1 MTFQFL
7 RARLSLTCS
16 QFRPNMPAMFKL
28 SAFADEISPELDE
41 QIKGCRE
48 NDVTHFE
55 LRSVNKINVLDFDA
69 SLRKTIKS
77 NLADAGM
84 GVISIGSPIGKVK
97 IDDPWEQHF
106 DRFKTAVDAAEFF
119 GAPLLRIF
127 SYYPPEGAGKGD
139 ISKHRDEV
147 IRRMRAKVDYMK
159 SHPNVTLIHENE
171 KDIYGDIG
179 SRCVDL
185 MKSVD
190 SPKFRFAFDFAN
202 FVQCGDHPLD
212 NWPALKPYSVH
223 IHIKDAKL
231 EGGKVVPA
239 GQGDGQLEPILIDL
253 HKSGYNGFVSLEP
266 HLSAAG
272 QYGGFSGPQLF
283 KVAVDALKALCRKNG
298 IPLAGVT

>member
-1 MTFQFL
+1 
-7 RARLSLTCS
+7 
-16 QFRPNMPAMFKL
+16 MFKI
-28 SAFADEISPELDE
+28 SAFADEISPDLDE
-41 QIKGCRE
+41 QIKGCRD
-48 NDVTHFE
+48 NTVTHFE
-55 LRSVNKINVLDFDA
+55 LRSVNKINVLDFDTD
-69 SLRKTIKS
+69 LRKTIK
-77 NLADAGM
+77 NKLTDAGM

-97 IDDPWEQHF
+97 VTDSWETHF
-106 DRFKTAVDAAEFF
+106 DRFKIAVEMAEFF
-119 GAPLLRIF
+119 GAPLIRIF

-147 IRRMRAKVDYMK
+147 MRRMRAKVDCMK
-159 SHPNVTLIHENE
+159 SHPTVTLIHENE
-171 KDIYGDIG
+171 KDIFGDIG

-185 MKSVD
+185 MKTIN

-202 FVQCGDHPLD
+202 FVQCGDKPLD

-223 IHIKDAKL
+223 IHIKDAML
-231 EGGKVVPA
+231 ADGKVVPA

-283 KVAVDALKALCRKNG
+283 KVAVDALKTMCRKNNL
-298 IPLAGVT
+298 PLAGV

>member
-1 MTFQFL
+1 M
-7 RARLSLTCS
+7 LS
-16 QFRPNMPAMFKL
+16 MFKL
-28 SAFADEISPELDE
+28 SAFADEISPDLDE
-41 QIKGCRE
+41 QIKGCRD
-48 NDVTHFE
+48 NTVTHFE
-55 LRSVNKINVLDFDA
+55 LRSVNKINVLD
-69 SLRKTIKS
+69 LTPEQRKTIKS
-77 NLADAGM
+77 KLTDAGM

-106 DRFKTAVDAAEFF
+106 DRFKIAVDAAMFF
-119 GAPLLRIF
+119 SAPLVRIF

-147 IRRMRAKVDYMK
+147 MKRMRAKVDYMK
-159 SHPNVTLIHENE
+159 NYPSVTLIHENE

-185 MKSVD
+185 MKTID
-190 SPKFRFAFDFAN
+190 SPKFRTAFDFAN

-212 NWPALKPYSVH
+212 NWPELKPYSVH

-231 EGGKVVPA
+231 ADGKVTPA

-253 HKSGYNGFVSLEP
+253 HKSGYAGFVSLEP

-283 KVAVDALKALCRKNG
+283 KVAVDALKAICKKNG
-298 IPLAGVT
+298 IPLAGV